1 MPNKGQ
7 TPLMNIIDRSVPRKG
22 EGCGEWRCRYY
33 NKDNKRY
40 IYIAYQYGKK
50 VTKEQAYDKCKL
62 KRDKAYD
69 NFKGY
74 SFVKQPMEVEA

>member
-7 TPLMNIIDRSVPRKG
+7 LPLMNILDRAVPRKG
-22 EGCGEWRCRYY
+22 DGFGEWRCRYY
-33 NKDNKRY
+33 DKQNKRY
-40 IYIAYQYGKK
+40 IYIAYQYGKT

-69 NFKGY
+69 AIGLGHP
-74 SFVKQPMEVEA
+74 PMEVEG